1 MAMVIAMVTTMR
13 LADDKEGKGRAARV
27 MATAMKVV
35 GNKEGEGNKTMLSF
49 ERSEA
54 N

>member
-1 MAMVIAMVTTMR
+1 
-13 LADDKEGKGRAARV
+13 V
-27 MATAMKVV
+27 MATAMRVV
-35 GNKEGEGNKTMLSF
+35 GDKEGEGNKTMLSF